1 MPLLSEI
8 LGRSKKKYGEGTMFR
23 GNVAASDFPRIPT
36 GIFAMDYMMGGG
48 FPVGVTSSVYGPP
61 GGGKTLVMTR
71 AACGAQN
78 ICWNCYDYLWDC
90 QCGEKRE
97 QQVVI
102 VQTETFDMGW
112 AIDLGLDAE
121 KCLVVEPDS
130 GEQAS
135 DAIVECLRADDCG
148 MVLLDSLPMLV
159 PTIELEASALDVQVA
174 SQAKLISKM
183 IRRIKATLI
192 KQRKQNHPVSFLTTN
207 QVRAKIGGF
216 SKGPTE
222 EQPGGFTS
230 KHDWHITMRMSQL
243 KSPDIDKETELPI
256 NARFKASSIAMGNKR
271 KVFMLSGAAEFY
283 VTVSENGDYLKG
295 TINDFKT
302 VTRYADEAGLIGR
315 NPWSFRG
322 VNYDKKQDILD
333 TWIDPETF
341 FSAKKL
347 IVDYYIQRTKSR
359 VYEQEPLPEKL
370 PEGAQEE
377 AVNA

>member
-1 MPLLSEI
+1 MPTLTDI
-8 LGRSKKKYGEGTMFR
+8 LKNSTKKYGEGTITKANSAEM
-23 GNVAASDFPRIPT
+23 DFHRIPT
-36 GIFAMDYMMGGG
+36 GIFALDYMIGGG
-48 FPVGVTSSVYGPP
+48 FPVGVTSSIYGPP

-71 AACGAQN
+71 LACGAQD
-78 ICWNCYDYLWDC
+78 ICWSCYDYLWDC
-90 QCGEKRE
+90 KCKSKRE

-112 AIDLGLDAE
+112 AVILGLDPSR
-121 KCLVVEPDS
+121 CLIIEPDS

-135 DAIVECLRADDCG
+135 DAIIDCLRADDCG
-148 MVLLDSLPMLV
+148 LVLLDSLPMLV

-192 KQRKQNHPVSFLTTN
+192 KEKKHGHPVSFVTTN

-216 SKGPTE
+216 SRGPTE

-256 NARFKASSIAMGNKR
+256 NARFKASSVAMGNKR

-283 VTVSENGDYLKG
+283 VTTSDNGDYLKG

-302 VTRYADEAGLIGR
+302 LTRYADEAGLIGR

-322 VNYDKKQDILD
+322 VEYDKKQDILD
-333 TWIDPETF
+333 SWIDPQTF
-341 FSAKKL
+341 LSAKKFV
-347 IVDYYIQRTKSR
+347 VDHYIMRTKKTADND
-359 VYEQEPLPEKL
+359 VANGIVE
-370 PEGAQEE
+370 EE
-377 AVNA
+377 AVAEQE